1 MSLAFWRRKN
11 PAPDATPEPA
21 ARTSRTADDDTRDPA
36 AALRARARR
45 RLIGAAALLLA
56 AVIVV
61 PMVLDPE
68 PKPVSDTIP
77 IDIPSE
83 KTKFTPRLAPPPA
96 NDAAPAAPAVPPPDS
111 APKVE
116 AAKPEAAKAP
126 DTAPPAAATAEAQRA
141 NAALEGKPEPAP
153 RAEKTDKAEAAKPA
167 KGEKAEKA
175 DKVDRAGKF
184 AVQAAA
190 TSNLAA
196 ARELSDRLK
205 KAGLAPYTE
214 RVETAEGTRYR
225 VRVGPYATRGEAD
238 KARARLKSLGIDGN
252 VIAP

>member
-11 PAPDATPEPA
+11 PAADATAAPA
-21 ARTSRTADDDTRDPA
+21 ARTNRPADDDTRDPA

-68 PKPVSDTIP
+68 PKPVSDAIP

-83 KTKFTPRLAPPPA
+83 KSKFTPRLAPPPA
-96 NDAAPAAPAVPPPDS
+96 NDPASAVPPPDA
-111 APKVE
+111 APKTE
-116 AAKPEAAKAP
+116 TPKPEAPKPEPVKAP
-126 DTAPPAAATAEAQRA
+126 DAGKASTAQTEEQRA
-141 NAALEGKPEPAP
+141 LAALENKPDAVP
-153 RAEKTDKAEAAKPA
+153 RADAAAKTDKAEPRPA
-167 KGEKAEKA
+167 KT
-175 DKVDRAGKF
+175 DRAGKF

-196 ARELSDRLK
+196 ARDLSDRLK
-205 KAGLAPYTE
+205 KAGLTPYTE
-214 RVETAEGTRYR
+214 RTETAEGTRYR
-225 VRVGPYATRGEAD
+225 VRVGPYATRAEAD